1 MLEDTSKRKLED
13 FVIYKTD
20 LLRQKNRFVKKVE
33 EQLKKLKVPAA
44 DIQFIVNELRNASTQ
59 PLVVEIST

>member
-59 PLVVEIST
+59 PLVVEITT